1 MNRNWLIILLYVFSA
16 ISFTIAIYQFIDR
29 RPFDGALSII
39 FSICFLIGGLY
50 NQRRIKN
57 EAKNI
62 D

>member
-1 MNRNWLIILLYVFSA
+1 MNRNRLIILLYVLGG
-16 ISFTIAIYQFIDR
+16 ISFLIAIYQFVDG

-57 EAKNI
+57 EA
-62 D
+62 

>member
-1 MNRNWLIILLYVFSA
+1 MNKNWVIILLYVFSA
-16 ISFTIAIYQFIDR
+16 ISFLIAIYQFIDS

-57 EAKNI
+57 EA
-62 D
+62 